1 MRLPHVRFTVR
12 RMMIAV
18 ALLALFL
25 GGWVWMERRSAR
37 FSDLA
42 NWHHRQIT
50 CVFFG
55 SPGPDGKFIYEASDS
70 PQRDGDPPVS
80 LRQQRID
87 TWRRQIAVKY
97 WDAARHP
104 WLPVE
109 PDPPEPE

>member
-1 MRLPHVRFTVR
+1 MRLPRMRFTVR
-12 RMMIAV
+12 RLMIAV
-18 ALLALFL
+18 AFLALFL
-25 GGWVWMERRSAR
+25 GGWVWMERKSAR

-42 NWHHRQIT
+42 NWHHSQIT
-50 CVFFG
+50 CIF
-55 SPGPDGKFIYEASDS
+55 DGCMGADGEFVYEATSL

-87 TWRRQIAVKY
+87 TWHRQISMKY
-97 WDAARHP
+97 WAAARRP